1 MRLPFLHSIG
11 VKCNQD
17 ISFGILRRCASL
29 RDLVLHQT
37 DWFPIMK
44 VSLNLVGLGFYTC
57 FHVPFFSP
65 LWRREKITGRC
76 AASKS
81 MLLPCWIVFLQV
93 QILFILMVLL
103 GFVLLGWLN
112 LIEWYLCHEFE
123 QTSTFKQVCSI
134 KNEFSILLIYSS
146 CICIHKV
153 WLNIF
158 ADLLHVWTI
167 CIASFGLG
175 RVAWLTGKVKQVLNQ
190 LYPYSRTKR
199 NGVVCLFFQRWAPV
213 WQWILNVRLCEYC
226 KYPVKEVGIGSWRD
240 HDANSV
246 MTFRNTSNGRKKC

>member
-1 MRLPFLHSIG
+1 MRVSFLHSIG

-17 ISFGILRRCASL
+17 ISFGILKKCASL

-44 VSLNLVGLGFYTC
+44 VSLNVVGLGFYTC
-57 FHVPFFSP
+57 SHVPFFSP
-65 LWRREKITGRC
+65 LRC

-123 QTSTFKQVCSI
+123 QTSTLKQVCCI

-158 ADLLHVWTI
+158 ADLLHGWTI

-175 RVAWLTGKVKQVLNQ
+175 RVAWLTGKVKQVLTEPTVPIQ
-190 LYPYSRTKR
+190 
-199 NGVVCLFFQRWAPV
+199 
-213 WQWILNVRLCEYC
+213 
-226 KYPVKEVGIGSWRD
+226 
-240 HDANSV
+240 
-246 MTFRNTSNGRKKC
+246 